1 MKNRTLPALPTTDR
15 SLMER
20 LYKWGVI
27 WVLLFIIFFA
37 VHSNQN
43 YLFRLASS
51 SCFVGMVVLLVTII
65 NKVLIA
71 YMLKKNR
78 LVLFILSSIFVIP
91 LWSLASILL
100 DVTWCVWF
108 GLSPF
113 MPSR

>member
-1 MKNRTLPALPTTDR
+1 MEMKKRTLPTLPVLPATNL

-51 SCFVGMVVLLVTII
+51 SCFVGMVVLLVAII

-78 LVLFILSSIFVIP
+78 LVLV
-91 LWSLASILL
+91 
-100 DVTWCVWF
+100 
-108 GLSPF
+108 
-113 MPSR
+113 